1 MAAMRRGVLGG
12 TFDPVHFGHLVL
24 AERSREQMELDK
36 VLWLPAGDPWRKAE
50 RPVTAAKHRFEMVRL
65 AIEGRSDFE
74 LSILEI
80 EREGP
85 TYTVD
90 TLAVLSE
97 QYPDDELC
105 FLLGQDALEDVP
117 NWRDPERLIALA
129 TLAVAARGEERR
141 SPAALDR
148 LVPGLSG
155 RVTWIEMPQLEISAT
170 ELRRRAAAGQSLRY
184 VTPDAVAAYIHDQRL
199 YSG

>member
-1 MAAMRRGVLGG
+1 MRLGVLGG
-12 TFDPVHFGHLVL
+12 TFDPVHHGHLVL
-24 AERSREQMELDK
+24 AERAREQLKLGK
-36 VLWLPAGDPWRKAE
+36 VLWLPAGDPWRKAD
-50 RPVTAAKHRFEMVRL
+50 RQVAAAKHRVEMVRR
-65 AIEGRSDFE
+65 AIGGSGEFE
-74 LSILEI
+74 LSTLEI

-90 TLAVLSE
+90 TLAALE
-97 QYPDDELC
+97 NQYPGDELF
-105 FLLGQDALEDVP
+105 FLLGQDALEDVL

-155 RVTWIEMPQLEISAT
+155 RVTWIEMPHLEISAT
-170 ELRRRAAAGQSLRY
+170 ELRHRAAAGQSLRY
-184 VTPDAVAAYIHDQRL
+184 VTPDAVATYIREQRL
-199 YSG
+199 YGG

>member
-1 MAAMRRGVLGG
+1 MRRGVLGG
-12 TFDPVHFGHLVL
+12 TFDPVHLGHLVL
-24 AERSREQMELDK
+24 AERAREQLELDK
-36 VLWLPAGDPWRKAE
+36 VLWLPAGDPWRKAD
-50 RPVTAAKHRFEMVRL
+50 RQVTGARHRVEMVRR
-65 AIEGRSDFE
+65 AIDGRGEFE
-74 LSILEI
+74 LCTLEV

-90 TLAVLSE
+90 SIAALRDQHRE
-97 QYPDDELC
+97 DELC

-129 TLAVAARGEERR
+129 MLAVAARGEDRR

-148 LVPGLSG
+148 PVPGLSG
-155 RVTWIEMPQLEISAT
+155 RVTWIEMPHLEISAT

-184 VTPDAVAAYIHDQRL
+184 VTPDAVAGYIRERRL
-199 YSG
+199 YGG

>member
-1 MAAMRRGVLGG
+1 MRLGVLGG
-12 TFDPVHFGHLVL
+12 TFDPVHHGHLVL
-24 AERSREQMELDK
+24 AERAREQLKLGK

-50 RPVTAAKHRFEMVRL
+50 RQVAAAKHRVEMVRR
-65 AIEGRSDFE
+65 AISGSGEFE
-74 LSILEI
+74 LSTLEI

-90 TLAVLSE
+90 TLAALGD
-97 QYPDDELC
+97 QYPGDELF
-105 FLLGQDALEDVP
+105 FLLGQDALEDVL

-155 RVTWIEMPQLEISAT
+155 RVTWIEMLRLEISAT

-184 VTPDAVAAYIHDQRL
+184 VTPDAVATYIREQRL
-199 YSG
+199 YGG

>member
-1 MAAMRRGVLGG
+1 MRRGVLGG
-12 TFDPVHFGHLVL
+12 TFDPVHIGHLVL
-24 AERSREQMELDK
+24 AERAREQLELDK

-50 RPVTAAKHRFEMVRL
+50 RRVTAAKHRVEMVRR
-65 AIEGRSDFE
+65 AIDGSGEFE
-74 LSILEI
+74 LSTVEI
-80 EREGP
+80 EHEGP
-85 TYTVD
+85 TYTVE
-90 TLAVLSE
+90 TLAILKE
-97 QYPDDELC
+97 QYPEDKLF

-117 NWRDPERLIALA
+117 NWHDPGRLIALA

-155 RVTWIEMPQLEISAT
+155 RVAWIEMPHLEISAT
-170 ELRRRAAAGQSLRY
+170 ELRRRAADGQSLHY
-184 VTPDAVAAYIHDQRL
+184 VTPDAVAAYIRDQRL

>member
-1 MAAMRRGVLGG
+1 MRRGVLGG
-12 TFDPVHFGHLVL
+12 TFDPVHLGHLVL
-24 AERSREQMELDK
+24 AERAREQLELDE
-36 VLWLPAGDPWRKAE
+36 VLWLPAGDPWRKANLQ
-50 RPVTAAKHRFEMVRL
+50 VTAAEHRVEMVRR
-65 AIEGRSDFE
+65 AIEGRGEFE
-74 LSILEI
+74 LSTLEI

-85 TYTVD
+85 TYSIE
-90 TLAVLSE
+90 TLAALKE
-97 QYPDDELC
+97 RYPGDELF

-117 NWRDPERLIALA
+117 NWRDPERLIGLA

-155 RVTWIEMPQLEISAT
+155 RVTWIEMPHLEISGT

-184 VTPDAVAAYIHDQRL
+184 VTPDAVAVYIHDQRL
-199 YSG
+199 YVG

>member
-1 MAAMRRGVLGG
+1 MRLGVLGG
-12 TFDPVHFGHLVL
+12 TFDPVHLGHLVL
-24 AERSREQMELDK
+24 AERAREQLELDK
-36 VLWLPAGDPWRKAE
+36 VLWLPAGEPWRKAD
-50 RPVTAAKHRFEMVRL
+50 RQVTAAKHRVEMVRR
-65 AIEGRSDFE
+65 AIDGRGEFE
-74 LSILEI
+74 LCTLEI

-90 TLAVLSE
+90 SIAALRDRHPE
-97 QYPDDELC
+97 DELC

-155 RVTWIEMPQLEISAT
+155 RVTWIEMPHLEISAT

-184 VTPDAVAAYIHDQRL
+184 VTPDAVAGYIRERRL
-199 YSG
+199 YGG

>member
-1 MAAMRRGVLGG
+1 MRLGVLGG
-12 TFDPVHFGHLVL
+12 TFDPVHLGHLVL
-24 AERSREQMELDK
+24 AERAREQLELGK
-36 VLWLPAGDPWRKAE
+36 VLWLPAGDPWRKAD
-50 RPVTAAKHRFEMVRL
+50 RQVAAAKQRVEMVRR
-65 AIEGRSDFE
+65 AIDGRGEFE
-74 LSILEI
+74 LSTLEI

-90 TLAVLSE
+90 TLAALRDR
-97 QYPDDELC
+97 YPGDELF

-117 NWRDPERLIALA
+117 NWHDPERLIALA

-155 RVTWIEMPQLEISAT
+155 RVTWIEMLRLEISAT

-184 VTPDAVAAYIHDQRL
+184 VTPDAVATYIREQRL
-199 YSG
+199 YGG